1 MNAPSQVIEKG
12 KAVQIWK
19 LVDFLYKY
27 GNYFVQMAACTGVT
41 NSVYAVMS
49 CVSPAFTYLQY
60 TSRKPVH
67 TLDLFRLDVMLNKIL
82 NAMQKY

>member
-27 GNYFVQMAACTGVT
+27 GNYFVQMAACTGVA

-49 CVSPAFTYLQY
+49 CVS
-60 TSRKPVH
+60 
-67 TLDLFRLDVMLNKIL
+67 
-82 NAMQKY
+82 